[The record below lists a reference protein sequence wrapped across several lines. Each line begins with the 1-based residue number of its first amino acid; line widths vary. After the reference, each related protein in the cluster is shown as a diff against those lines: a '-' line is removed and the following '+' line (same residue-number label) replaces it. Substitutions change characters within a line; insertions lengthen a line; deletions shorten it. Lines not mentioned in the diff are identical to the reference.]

1 MQYGVIGG
9 ALAIALI
16 IIIIVCVSCSKKDD
30 NEEGISD
37 NTVSTADSGSED
49 TSQPAVAD
57 EGGLVPTSD
66 EAVMQLINS
75 YYGALA
81 VGDSAAVSALKSN
94 VTDEEKIKLEKRA
107 ELMESIDNIQVYTRP
122 GPVDGTYVAF
132 CLL

>member
-1 MQYGVIGG
+1 MSDMTNKPTEGAGLLERIKTDEKMQYGVIGG

-81 VGDSAAVSALKSN
+81 VGDSAAVSALKSY
-94 VTDEEKIKLEKRA
+94 VTDEE
-107 ELMESIDNIQVYTRP
+107 
-122 GPVDGTYVAF
+122 
-132 CLL
+132 